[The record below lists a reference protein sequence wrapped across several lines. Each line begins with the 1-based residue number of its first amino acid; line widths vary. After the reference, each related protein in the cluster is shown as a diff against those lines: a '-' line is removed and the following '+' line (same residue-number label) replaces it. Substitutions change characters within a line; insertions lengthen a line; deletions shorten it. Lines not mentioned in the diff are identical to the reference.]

1 MAAEQKVLTAARAI
15 IKVNGRAIGRLQ
27 NFRATE
33 NISRAPVM
41 GIGNLTR
48 REIPATSIVCNW
60 SARFYTV
67 DFSKITNFPG
77 LDNRSVQNVEQY
89 KNTMILAEIP
99 VDIYIYKKDNPTV
112 QNGVVVA
119 TDDTVFAVIRNC
131 YINSRGFDLSE
142 GQVSGTDISGEYTEP
157 IIDNIDSTR
166 VRYN

>member
-33 NISRAPVM
+33 NISRASVM
-41 GIGNLTR
+41 GIGSLTR
-48 REIPATSIVCNW
+48 REVPATALVGSW

-67 DFSKITNFPG
+67 DFGKITDFPG
-77 LDNRSVQNVEQY
+77 LDNRNVQSTDLY
-89 KNTMILAEIP
+89 KNTLILAEIP
-99 VDIYIYKKDNPTV
+99 IDIYIYKKDNPTV
-112 QNGVVVA
+112 TGGVVTA
-119 TDDTVFAVIRNC
+119 TDDTIFTVIRNC

-157 IIDNIDSTR
+157 IINTI
-166 VRYN
+166 